1 MAVDEGFKLSMDL
14 FADVHDPIG
23 CDLQALAEANS
34 NDAEPEVTVAVSVSV
49 MTRVAGSVAAAVAAR
64 VPAVGAV
71 HANVAT
77 AMP

>member
-34 NDAEPEVTVAVSVSV
+34 NDAEPEVTVAVSV